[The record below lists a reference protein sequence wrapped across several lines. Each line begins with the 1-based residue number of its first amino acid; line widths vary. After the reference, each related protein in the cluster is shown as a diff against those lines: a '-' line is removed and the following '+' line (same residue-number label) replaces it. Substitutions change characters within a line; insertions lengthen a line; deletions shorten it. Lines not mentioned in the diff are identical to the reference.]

1 MNDLT
6 VLLFLVM
13 FASIVGMTFAFM
25 FTMMRSTLRE
35 FDSPRQVTNVHPE
48 MRDVKSGDELLIFNA
63 NDEDEDDDDGILI
76 VRK

>member
-1 MNDLT
+1 MQKKSKTKNPIQPISGT
-6 VLLFLVM
+6 KVPR
-13 FASIVGMTFAFM
+13 FAGPSTFA
-25 FTMMRSTLRE
+25 RL
-35 FDSPRQVTNVHPE
+35 PE